1 MKRKRPRLPPLP
13 EGVTLKDV
21 APMFEKTIV
30 SICRERK
37 MQYRFSPADIDL
49 IVRAVTTDD
58 VAAILEEYAGYL
70 EREDWDAL
78 VQLATQER
86 TRQMLRGGR

>member
-13 EGVTLKDV
+13 DGVTLKD
-21 APMFEKTIV
+21 ASMIFERTIV
-30 SICRERK
+30 AICREGR
-37 MQYRFSPADIDL
+37 MQRRFTPADIDR
-49 IVRAVTTDD
+49 IICSITTDD
-58 VAAILEEYAGYL
+58 VAAVLEEYAGYI

-86 TRQMLRGGR
+86 TMRMLRGGR

>member
-1 MKRKRPRLPPLP
+1 VKRKRPKLPDD
-13 EGVTLKDV
+13 VTLKD
-21 APMFEKTIV
+21 ASRIFEKTIV

-37 MQYRFSPADIDL
+37 MQNRFAPADIDL
-49 IVRAVTTDD
+49 IIRAVTTDD
-58 VAAILEEYAGYL
+58 VAAVLEEYAGYL

-86 TRQMLRGGR
+86 TRRMIRGVA